1 MGETPRKHTKA
12 RVIAKMPNCFAACP
26 EALPKRV
33 LSVHTEGLF
42 LILLDSESMQA
53 AADQSRIRCSRLG
66 RAQNA
71 EDYDGA
77 VYLKP
82 GI

>member
-26 EALPKRV
+26 EALPKQV

-42 LILLDSESMQA
+42 LILDSESMQA
-53 AADQSRIRCSRLG
+53 AADQSRVGCSRLG

-77 VYLKP
+77 VYLKL